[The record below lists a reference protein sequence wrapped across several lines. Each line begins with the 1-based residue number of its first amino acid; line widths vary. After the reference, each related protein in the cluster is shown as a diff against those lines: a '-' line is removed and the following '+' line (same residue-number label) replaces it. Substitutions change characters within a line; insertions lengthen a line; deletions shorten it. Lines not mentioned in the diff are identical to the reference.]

1 MPARIL
7 VIDDNPVNVHL
18 MTYLLTAFGH
28 TALKAVDGEE
38 GLELARREKPDLIL
52 CDLQLP
58 GMDGF
63 EVARCLRDDP
73 QLSKIP
79 VVAVTACAM
88 DDDRAKVMAAGFE
101 GYITKPIV
109 PEDFVSQAER
119 FLSEDLRS
127 RSAPPTDV
135 PQDPAFS
142 TQPKQHPSHDPRPE

>member
-88 DDDRAKVMAAGFE
+88 DDDRAKVLAAGFE

-109 PEDFVSQAER
+109 PQDFVSRTEC
-119 FLSEDLRS
+119 FLREDLRS
-127 RSAPPTDV
+127 RATPPTDV
-135 PQDPAFS
+135 PQEP
-142 TQPKQHPSHDPRPE
+142 

>member
-38 GLELARREKPDLIL
+38 GLELARREKPDLSL

-63 EVARCLRDDP
+63 EVARCSRDDP
-73 QLSKIP
+73 DLSTIP
-79 VVAVTACAM
+79 VVAVPSCAS
-88 DDDRAKVMAAGFE
+88 DDDRRDV
-101 GYITKPIV
+101 I
-109 PEDFVSQAER
+109 
-119 FLSEDLRS
+119 
-127 RSAPPTDV
+127 APGLEVTC
-135 PQDPAFS
+135 
-142 TQPKQHPSHDPRPE
+142 KHPL